1 MGGHWVQIALHLVD
15 RRQAAWIAFFV
26 AVLGAWA
33 ALFLMQPDLDLPA
46 GWQALGLDYLASLCR
61 PAADTSLAGLIAM
74 WGLMSLAMMAPTV
87 APALKTYL
95 DLTHTQGATI
105 TGFSALLAGYLLV
118 WIGFSV
124 PAALLQAALDTHGW
138 LDPFGRSSE
147 VYLTAGLLALAG
159 AYQFSRLKE
168 ACLNQ
173 CQSPLMF
180 FMGKWQ
186 DGLSGAFRMGLHL
199 GAICLGCC
207 WALMLLA
214 FVAGTMNLA
223 FMGLAMVLM
232 TFEKLPQLGRYL
244 TVPVG
249 FALLGSAAAI
259 LIIELIKHL

>member
-1 MGGHWVQIALHLVD
+1 MQIALHAFD
-15 RRQAAWIAFFV
+15 RRQVAWIAFFV
-26 AVLGAWA
+26 AVLSAWA
-33 ALFLMQPDLDLPA
+33 ALFLMQPNLDLPQ
-46 GWQALGLDYLASLCR
+46 GWQAVGLDYLASLCR
-61 PAADTSLAGLIAM
+61 PAAETSLSGLIAM
-74 WGLMSLAMMAPTV
+74 WSLMSLAMMAPTI

-95 DLTHTQGATI
+95 DLTHTQGASMS
-105 TGFSALLAGYLLV
+105 GFAALLSGYLLV
-118 WIGFSV
+118 WIGFSI
-124 PAALLQAALDTHGW
+124 PAALLQAALDTQGW

-147 VYLTAGLLALAG
+147 VYLTATLLALAG
-159 AYQFSRLKE
+159 AYQFSKLKE

-173 CQSPLMF
+173 CHSPLMF

-199 GAICLGCC
+199 GAVCLGCC

-244 TVPVG
+244 TAPVG
-249 FALLGSAAAI
+249 FALLGAAI
-259 LIIELIKHL
+259 LTLTTELIKHL